1 MVSMFLNKKGVIA
14 MNDLSLLDNRNFL
27 TVAEVADVIFD
38 GHLSITTINTMIKQG
53 KIPSEK
59 LGRKNL
65 IPVAFARKMLE
76 ANTKAEA

>member
-1 MVSMFLNKKGVIA
+1 MK
-14 MNDLSLLDNRNFL
+14 DLSLLDNRNFL
-27 TVAEVADVIFD
+27 TVAEVADVVFD
-38 GHLSITTINTMIKQG
+38 GHLSITTINTMIKRG

>member
-1 MVSMFLNKKGVIA
+1 MK
-14 MNDLSLLDNRNFL
+14 DLSLLDNRNFL

-38 GHLSITTINTMIKQG
+38 GHLSITTINTMIKPG